1 MTSLA
6 CAIGRLQLKIFSVFV
21 RRTGVPAASP
31 ADARVLVVAP
41 HSSFIDGFCLLHHEQ
56 VQPCPSPISAA
67 ENLDTPVLGH
77 LFRVSRP
84 VTVDRE
90 ETRSRNRVL
99 EKIKKRAEDYT
110 QPQLAVFPEGTNSNR
125 KALITFKPGAFVAGC
140 PVQPILMRFKG
151 WDTYTWTFSQ
161 NPSNLIYLYLLTM
174 CQFWVSVEM
183 EYMDVYTPNEEEKR
197 DPMLFAKNVRK
208 VMADRLGVPS
218 CDWTRELGFL
228 FEVLVELDMPIEL
241 LTFDYYEMYKETGLG
256 WRDMSRI
263 MMEFKQ
269 LQSNSS
275 DCSVSRE
282 SLIDYVG
289 NADID
294 IDDDHLSYADVLML
308 VGKQLRLMPH
318 INARTTELLL
328 KETCAKHHHME

>member
-1 MTSLA
+1 
-6 CAIGRLQLKIFSVFV
+6 
-21 RRTGVPAASP
+21 
-31 ADARVLVVAP
+31 LVVAP

-56 VQPCPSPISAA
+56 VQSLPSPISAA

-90 ETRSRNRVL
+90 ETRSRNAVL

-140 PVQPILMRFKG
+140 PVQPILMRFYG
-151 WDTYTWTFSQ
+151 WDTFTWTFSQ
-161 NPSNLIYLYLLTM
+161 NPSNLLYLYLLTM
-174 CQFWVSVEM
+174 CQFYVSVEM
-183 EYMDVYTPNEEEKR
+183 EYMDVYTPNEEEKT

-208 VMADRLGVPS
+208 VMADKLGVPS

-228 FEVLVELDMPIEL
+228 FEVLVELDLPIEL

-256 WRDMSRI
+256 WRDMGRI
-263 MMEFKQ
+263 MKEFKQ
-269 LQSNSS
+269 LQPNST
-275 DCSVSRE
+275 DFTVLRE
-282 SLIDYVG
+282 SLVDYVG
-289 NADID
+289 NGAIETKDN
-294 IDDDHLSYADVLML
+294 LTYADVLTL
-308 VGKQLRLMPH
+308 VGKQLKLMLH
-318 INARTTELLL
+318 IDARTTALLL
-328 KETCAKHHHME
+328 KEACGKRHME